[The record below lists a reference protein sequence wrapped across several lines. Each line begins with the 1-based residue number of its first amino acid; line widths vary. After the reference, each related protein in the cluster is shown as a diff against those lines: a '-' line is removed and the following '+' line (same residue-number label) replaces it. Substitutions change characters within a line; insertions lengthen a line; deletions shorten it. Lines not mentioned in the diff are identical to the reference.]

1 MKRHES
7 LRPLSRDHH
16 HGLVQARK
24 LSLAETDRESLTAAA
39 AHFILFWEREL
50 ERHFQEEEE
59 VLLPMV
65 AKYLAADADKISATL
80 RQHAEIR
87 KFVTALNAA
96 PQTDY
101 DTNLPAQLGA
111 ALREHIRFEENEL
124 FPLIEQRVPE
134 EVLRQ
139 MSRQLTSRGMCALP
153 PVP

>member
-1 MKRHES
+1 VE
-7 LRPLSRDHH
+7 
-16 HGLVQARK
+16 ARK
-24 LSLAETDRESLTAAA
+24 LSLAKTDRSSLTVAA

-50 ERHFQEEEE
+50 ERHFQDEEK

-65 AKYLAADADKISATL
+65 AKYLAEDADIVGATL
-80 RQHAEIR
+80 RQHADIR
-87 KFVTALNAA
+87 MLVTALKAA

-101 DTNLPAQLGA
+101 DTNLLVQLGA

-134 EVLRQ
+134 EILRL
-139 MSRQLTSRGMCALP
+139 MSEQLTSHGICALT

>member
-7 LRPLSRDHH
+7 LRHFSRDHH

-24 LSLAETDRESLTAAA
+24 LSLAKTDRKSLAVAVE
-39 AHFILFWEREL
+39 HFILFWEREL
-50 ERHFQEEEE
+50 ERHFQEEEV

-65 AKYLAADADKISATL
+65 AKYLAADADKVDATL

-87 KFVTALNAA
+87 NLVTALTAA
-96 PQTDY
+96 PQLDFN
-101 DTNLPAQLGA
+101 TNLLAQLGA
-111 ALREHIRFEENEL
+111 ALRDHIRFEENEL
-124 FPLIEQRVPE
+124 FPLIEQRVPD

-139 MSRQLTSRGMCALP
+139 MGGQLTSSGMCALP

>member
-7 LRPLSRDHH
+7 LHPLSRDHH

-24 LSLAETDRESLTAAA
+24 LCLAKTDRNSLTVAAA
-39 AHFILFWEREL
+39 QFILFWETEL

-59 VLLPMV
+59 VLLPTV
-65 AKYLAADADKISATL
+65 AKYLAADADQVGATL

-87 KFVTALNAA
+87 RLVTALNAT

-101 DTNLPAQLGA
+101 DANLLAQLGA
-111 ALREHIRFEENEL
+111 ALREHIRFEENDL

-134 EVLRQ
+134 EVLQQ
-139 MSRQLTSRGMCALP
+139 MSRQLTSRGMCVLP
-153 PVP
+153 PTP

>member
-24 LSLAETDRESLTAAA
+24 LSLAETDRESLAVAA

-65 AKYLAADADKISATL
+65 AKYLAEDADRVGATL

-87 KFVTALNAA
+87 GLVTALVAA
-96 PQTDY
+96 QPTDY
-101 DTNLPAQLGA
+101 DKNLLAQLGA

-124 FPLIEQRVPE
+124 FPLIERRVPE
-134 EVLRQ
+134 EVLRL
-139 MSRQLTSRGMCALP
+139 MSGQLTSRGMCGLP
-153 PVP
+153 PAP